1 MYVEWIKSRPT
12 VNFDLGVYEMAIAH
26 ETKHDTFDLSWAL
39 FHWRSLFLV
48 QSDHWIWNL
57 VSLKSS
63 FASMKTAPIWTLRAV
78 AEIPRAA
85 ASACFFSFWRV
96 TVLEA
101 LQWSFD
107 FSCFVR
113 AECRKFLVPVANPF
127 IRNLFELEGKF
138 VSRHRAQ
145 CMTALWVSNPS
156 QLNLSSHPRWNFKL
170 FFFSLHLVQHR
181 LAAICQFSLSI

>member
-1 MYVEWIKSRPT
+1 MCTLKVYVEWGYITWHLHMTQSRT
-12 VNFDLGVYEMAIAH
+12 
-26 ETKHDTFDLSWAL
+26 
-39 FHWRSLFLV
+39 
-48 QSDHWIWNL
+48 
-57 VSLKSS
+57 
-63 FASMKTAPIWTLRAV
+63 TL
-78 AEIPRAA
+78 
-85 ASACFFSFWRV
+85 ACLQCYFFCFWRGA
-96 TVLEA
+96 VLEA
-101 LQWSFD
+101 LQLQRSFD